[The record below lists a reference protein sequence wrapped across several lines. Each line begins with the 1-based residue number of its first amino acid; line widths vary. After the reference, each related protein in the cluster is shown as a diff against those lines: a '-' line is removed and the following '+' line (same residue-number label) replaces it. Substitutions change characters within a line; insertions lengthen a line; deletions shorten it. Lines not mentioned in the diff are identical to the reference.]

1 MRSSRKNVKE
11 NLDLALDTLRAH
23 KFRSLLTVLGVL
35 MGVATIIL
43 VASILAG
50 LESQIRSMAT
60 QFGTRTIYIAK
71 FPMGPSNGPT
81 PEMRRRRPLTYA
93 DAIALRRECPDVQDT
108 AAELIDFDD
117 PPPLVKYQAKQM
129 LDANVAGEMPNVFGL
144 LDISFSEGRAFT
156 AIDAWHRRKVAV
168 IGADVVARLFPHEDP
183 IGKYIVIGGNSIQVI
198 GTIAKRKEFFVDT
211 GDNRWVFM
219 PYQTYHEIYPALR
232 DNFLLAEAYPG
243 KVDEAID
250 EITGVL
256 RRLRQDKPWQPNSFD
271 TATAQSFIR
280 QFNAMIATLAVTLI
294 VIASIGL
301 LIGGIGVMNI
311 MLVSVTER
319 TREIGVRKAIGARRS
334 DIAWQFLLEAATLT
348 SAGGI
353 VGIIIGY
360 GGAFLLKLL
369 FPSLPATV
377 PVWAVVIAVVVSVSV
392 GLFFGLWP
400 ATKAA
405 RLDPIEA
412 LRYE

>member
-1 MRSSRKNVKE
+1 LN
-11 NLDLALDTLRAH
+11 TLRAH
-23 KFRSLLTVLGVL
+23 KFRSVLTVLGVL

-50 LESQIRSMAT
+50 LESQVRSMAT
-60 QFGTRTIYIAK
+60 QFGTRTIYISK
-71 FPMGPSNGPT
+71 FPLGPRGRLT
-81 PEMRRRRPLTYA
+81 PEMRRRKPLTYA
-93 DAIALRRECPDVQDT
+93 DAIALRRECPDVEDA

-117 PPPLVKYQAKQM
+117 APPVVKYQAKQM
-129 LDANVAGEMPNVFGL
+129 LDANVAGEMSNVFGL
-144 LDISFSEGRAFT
+144 LDISLSQGRAFT
-156 AIDAWHRRKVAV
+156 AIDAWHRRKVTV
-168 IGADVVARLFPHEDP
+168 IGADVAARLFPNQNP
-183 IGKYIVIGGNSIQVI
+183 VGKHIVIGGNTFLVI
-198 GTIAKRKEFFVDT
+198 GTMVRRKEFFVDT
-211 GDNRWVFM
+211 GDNRWVFL
-219 PYQTYHEIYPALR
+219 PYGTYHEIYPAIR

-243 KVDEAID
+243 KINEAID

-256 RRLRQDKPWQPNSFD
+256 RRLRQDKPSQPDSFD

-280 QFNAMIATLAVTLI
+280 QFNAMIATLAVALI

-348 SAGGI
+348 GAGGV
-353 VGIIIGY
+353 VGVVIGY
-360 GGAFLLKLL
+360 AGAFLLKLL
-369 FPSLPATV
+369 FPSLPARV
-377 PVWAVVIAVVVSVSV
+377 PLWSVVAAIVVSVSI

-405 RLDPIEA
+405 RLNPIEA